1 MVFALQSYCQNCIHA
16 RICNGPLPNADA
28 RPLSTRAVQIL
39 DPLSGIATYPSGA
52 RRRAGASGDRAIA
65 IAGRDARRGR
75 RGAIYAGDRDFLL
88 ESRALDGGRLSCGR
102 FADPQI
108 VLCA

>member
-75 RGAIYAGDRDFLL
+75 RGAIFAEDRDARWPCPLT
-88 ESRALDGGRLSCGR
+88 ATTLSSG
-102 FADPQI
+102 F
-108 VLCA
+108 